1 MMTLISLGITA
12 SYLYSVYAFILNNF
26 TSHRDHVMDFFWEL
40 ASLIVIMLL
49 GHWIEM
55 RAVMSAG
62 DVLQK
67 MAKLLPSNA
76 SVRSPDGS
84 FTEVPLQELQVGQ
97 YIMVKAGENVPAD
110 GVIVEGESN
119 VNESLLTGES
129 RETKKTVSDKV
140 IGGSQ
145 NGSGSLLIKVTGTGE
160 SGYLAQ
166 VMQLVNSAQQDKSKA
181 ETLSDKVARLL
192 FYVAVAAGIAALIV
206 WYAMTNHFSVAVT
219 RMVTVLVIAC
229 PHALGLAIPLVVAR
243 STSLGA
249 KNGLLIRK
257 RQALETATKV
267 NVVMMDKMLICT
279 LGLRRKTT
287 NALSLVK
294 K

>member
-1 MMTLISLGITA
+1 MPFLSGAKEELKGKAPAMMTLISLGITA

-206 WYAMTNHFSVAVT
+206 WYAYSF
-219 RMVTVLVIAC
+219 R
-229 PHALGLAIPLVVAR
+229 
-243 STSLGA
+243 
-249 KNGLLIRK
+249 
-257 RQALETATKV
+257 
-267 NVVMMDKMLICT
+267 
-279 LGLRRKTT
+279 
-287 NALSLVK
+287 
-294 K
+294 